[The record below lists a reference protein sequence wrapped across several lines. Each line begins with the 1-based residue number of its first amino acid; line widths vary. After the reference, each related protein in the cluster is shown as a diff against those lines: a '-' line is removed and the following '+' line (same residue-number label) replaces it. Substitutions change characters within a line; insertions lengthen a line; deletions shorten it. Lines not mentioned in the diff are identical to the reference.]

1 MLAAP
6 LRHARPL
13 AEKAGE
19 VAPGPQEAMLAHSAA
34 P

>member
-1 MLAAP
+1 MLAVL

-13 AEKAGE
+13 AEMAGDVE
-19 VAPGPQEAMLAHSAA
+19 PGPQEAVLAHSAA